1 MTTTLLTRLRHP
13 VPIIAIVCVIAA
25 VAVIWYVA
33 SGPRSGPSSAGSSSR
48 PTVTWSPPAATAS
61 PGALDEAQVET
72 LTEDL
77 LVAVSAAL
85 AAPETGDASQALT
98 GAALEEFENQR
109 QEWEA
114 NGWYQENAATVDGVE
129 ILSTS
134 PSGSSLTAQMCVDSS
149 DLRVM
154 DEAGAEVRSTE
165 SPQRSA
171 MVLTFVLVEG
181 RWLLSEQ
188 VFAEDPEC

>member
-1 MTTTLLTRLRHP
+1 MTTMLLTRLRRP
-13 VPIIAIVCVIAA
+13 VLVIAILCVIAI
-25 VAVIWYVA
+25 VAVIWYQAA
-33 SGPRSGPSSAGSSSR
+33 SGSRSGAGGSAR
-48 PTVTWSPPAATAS
+48 PTVTWTPPAATAS

-85 AAPETGDASQALT
+85 AAPETADASQALT

-114 NGWYQENAATVDGVE
+114 NGWYQENAATVDDVA
-129 ILSTS
+129 ILSTA
-134 PSGSSLTAQMCVDSS
+134 PDGSSLTAQMCVDSS

-154 DEAGAEVRSTE
+154 DETGAEVRSSE
-165 SPQRSA
+165 APQRSA
-171 MVLTFVLVEG
+171 MVFTFVLVEG

-188 VFAEDPEC
+188 AFAEDPEC